1 MTLIADKNKEP
12 YRLLILFDSYTA
24 AVANHIKCMLYTGRY
39 TDYRIFSHCT
49 SVVFCSIS
57 YKSLKTN
64 KIGLNQSIFPV
75 AHL

>member
-1 MTLIADKNKEP
+1 MAIIDNINLIPDKNKEP

-24 AVANHIKCMLYTGRY
+24 TAANHIKCMLYTRRY

-49 SVVFCSIS
+49 SVVFCSIF

-64 KIGLNQSIFPV
+64 KIE
-75 AHL
+75 